1 MIAAR
6 REPLIIEKERLPH
19 LSAFLMICMIWGLS
33 LVVAYDLLG
42 TGMPPFFL
50 IAVTYGL
57 GALTLFAVKAVSRK
71 APAISRDEWRYG
83 ILVGLL
89 IFAAFGLQTV
99 GLVYTTPA
107 KSGLLTVL
115 YVLFVPIIISIVLKK
130 LSGRSMVFAL
140 IGFAGVLVMSGA
152 AGGDASVNIGDV
164 LTIMCAAAFAMQ
176 FVALEKFSPRLNTVN
191 FTFVQMTAATFA
203 GIAASLLLE
212 TSRYSGMDPLGA
224 WGGLLFMGLIVTGLG
239 FFVQTAAQKRIPA
252 TTISVLCC
260 TESVF
265 AMIFSWA
272 LGYDLIT
279 SPLLIGAGLIIASTL
294 LSSIYERRELIG

>member
-1 MIAAR
+1 
-6 REPLIIEKERLPH
+6 
-19 LSAFLMICMIWGLS
+19 MICMVWGLS

-50 IAVTYGL
+50 IAVTYCL
-57 GALTLFAVKAVSRK
+57 GALTLFTAKAFSRNT
-71 APAISRDEWRYG
+71 PSISRDEWRYG
-83 ILVGLL
+83 VLVGVL
-89 IFAAFGLQTV
+89 IFTAFGLQTV

-130 LSGRSMVFAL
+130 LSARSMVFAL
-140 IGFAGVLVMSGA
+140 IGFAGVLVMSGVT
-152 AGGDASVNIGDV
+152 GGEASLNIGDL

-176 FVALEKFSPRLNTVN
+176 FVALEKFSPRLNTLN
-191 FTFVQMTAATFA
+191 FTLVQMTAATLV
-203 GIAASLLLE
+203 GIAASLMLE
-212 TSRYSGMDPLGA
+212 TGQYSDIDLIGS

-239 FFVQTAAQKRIPA
+239 FFVQTAAQKKIPS

-265 AMIFSWA
+265 AMLFSWI
-272 LGYDLIT
+272 LGYDLLTI
-279 SPLLIGAGLIIASTL
+279 PLLIGAALIIASTL
-294 LSSIYERRELIG
+294 LSSMYERRELIG

>member
-1 MIAAR
+1 
-6 REPLIIEKERLPH
+6 
-19 LSAFLMICMIWGLS
+19 MICMVWGLS

-50 IAVTYGL
+50 IAVTYCL
-57 GALTLFAVKAVSRK
+57 GALTLFTAKAFSRNT
-71 APAISRDEWRYG
+71 PAISRDEWRYG
-83 ILVGLL
+83 ILVGVL
-89 IFAAFGLQTV
+89 IFTAFGLQTV

-130 LSGRSMVFAL
+130 LSARSMVFAL
-140 IGFAGVLVMSGA
+140 IGFAGVLVMSGVT
-152 AGGDASVNIGDV
+152 GGEASLNIGDL

-176 FVALEKFSPRLNTVN
+176 FVALEKFSPRLNTLN
-191 FTFVQMTAATFA
+191 FTLVQMTAATLV
-203 GIAASLLLE
+203 GIAASLMLE
-212 TSRYSGMDPLGA
+212 TNQYSDIDLIGS

-239 FFVQTAAQKRIPA
+239 FFVQTAAQKKIPS

-265 AMIFSWA
+265 AMLFSWI
-272 LGYDLIT
+272 LGYDLLTI
-279 SPLLIGAGLIIASTL
+279 PLLIGAALIIASTL
-294 LSSIYERRELIG
+294 LSSMYERRELIG